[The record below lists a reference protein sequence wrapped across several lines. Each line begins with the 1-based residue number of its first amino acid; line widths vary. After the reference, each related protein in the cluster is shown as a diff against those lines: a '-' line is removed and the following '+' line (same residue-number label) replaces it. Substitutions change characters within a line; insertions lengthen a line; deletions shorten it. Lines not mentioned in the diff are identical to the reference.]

1 MAKATSISVSKL
13 SSAVQDAVKAAVQ
26 THPKLKVEPATLSLG
41 YLIWGFPVPEHFH
54 ALTVRETQAFASDV
68 AAGLGTSVGTALG
81 SRLEGA
87 VFSHGG
93 HLIIGFPAPPEVL
106 FEL

>member
-13 SSAVQDAVKAAVQ
+13 SSAVQDAVKAAVEK
-26 THPKLKVEPATLSLG
+26 HPKLKVDPATLSLG
-41 YLIWGFPVPEHFH
+41 YLIWGFPVPENFN
-54 ALTVRETQAFASDV
+54 ALTVRETQAFATDV
-68 AAGLGTSVGTALG
+68 AAGLGRSLGTALG
-81 SRLEGA
+81 SHPEGA

-106 FEL
+106 FER